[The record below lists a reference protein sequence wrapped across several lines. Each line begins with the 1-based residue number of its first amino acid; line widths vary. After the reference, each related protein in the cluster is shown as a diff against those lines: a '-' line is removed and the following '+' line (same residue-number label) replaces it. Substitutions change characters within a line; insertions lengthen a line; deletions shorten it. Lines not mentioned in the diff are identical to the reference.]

1 MQTWVHRLSI
11 SKGGEPAA
19 ALPEREFEMFRA
31 LREIKRPAP
40 AALPEGESEALA
52 FLVSELLEHGR
63 LRQGWGTPGLDL
75 TKLTFHDNFVIAMRK
90 YWNSIPESTI
100 EELRARDVWD
110 DGELFGLLESCYQEA
125 EGRYKILRRML
136 QMGRGDVVF
145 VPNIPEHGK
154 GFVVARIADNYTFED
169 RSSIARTYAWE
180 HDFGHSRKVRD
191 VRVFQYGPGT
201 LPAGIFGAPYKHAID
216 KVSARKAAFEA
227 FLLEHYGEQAK

>member
-11 SKGGEPAA
+11 SKGGEPSA

-40 AALPEGESEALA
+40 AALPEGENEAQA
-52 FLVSELLEHGR
+52 FLVKELTEHGR

-90 YWNSIPESTI
+90 YWSSIPESTI

-110 DGELFGLLESCYQEA
+110 DGELIGLLDNCYREA
-125 EGRYKILRRML
+125 EGRFKILRRML
-136 QMGRGDVVF
+136 QMGRGDVVL
-145 VPNIPEHGK
+145 VPGLPDHR
-154 GFVVARIADNYTFED
+154 FAVARIADNYTFED
-169 RSSIARTYAWE
+169 RSAIARTYVWE
-180 HDFGHSRKVRD
+180 HDFGHCRKVRD
-191 VRVFQYGPGT
+191 VRTFQHGPST
-201 LPAGIFGAPYKHAID
+201 LPAGIFGSPYKNPID

-227 FLLEHYGEQAK
+227 FLLEHYAEPAK

>member
-1 MQTWVHRLSI
+1 MQTWVHRLST
-11 SKGGEPAA
+11 SKGGEPAG

-40 AALPEGESEALA
+40 PALPDGEEGALA
-52 FLVSELLEHGR
+52 FLISELVDHGR
-63 LRQGWGTPGLDL
+63 LRQGWGAPGLDL

-110 DGELFGLLESCYQEA
+110 DGELIGLLDVCYREA

-136 QMGRGDVVF
+136 QMGRGDIVF
-145 VPNIPEHGK
+145 VPNLPDQ
-154 GFVVARIADNYTFED
+154 GFAVARIAGNYTFED
-169 RSSIARTYAWE
+169 RSAVARTSAWA
-180 HDFGHSRKVRD
+180 HDFGHCRQVRD
-191 VRVFQYGPGT
+191 VRLFRHGPST
-201 LPAGIFGAPYKHAID
+201 LPTGIFGAPYKNAID

-227 FLLEHYGEQAK
+227 FLVGHYAEATK